1 MDEFNFSKLFANA
14 ESFFHKKGQ
23 REIQYPK
30 GSPINKVHRSSQIVG
45 NSHNMQQFLSKYLGI
60 KK

>member
-1 MDEFNFSKLFANA
+1 MDDFNFSKLFANA
-14 ESFFHKKGQ
+14 DSFFHKKGH
-23 REIQYPK
+23 REIQFPK
-30 GSPINKVHRSSQIVG
+30 GSPLNKVHRSSQIVG